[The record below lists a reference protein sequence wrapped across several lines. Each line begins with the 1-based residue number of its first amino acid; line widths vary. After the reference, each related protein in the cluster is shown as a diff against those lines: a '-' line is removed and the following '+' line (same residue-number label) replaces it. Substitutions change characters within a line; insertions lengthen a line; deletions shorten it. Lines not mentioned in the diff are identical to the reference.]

1 MLLTH
6 EERSQDIGLWFNMED
21 KKVSENYIIDGQVL
35 VPIFI
40 DEASIK
46 EGDNSLTFKVLATHK
61 YIGWVSS
68 MDDDNF
74 SIKNLKPF
82 NPDYYI
88 DIIFN
93 SESFTEI
100 AMYLET
106 KDNIHYSLK
115 PYKYKDKYIIFQ

>member
-1 MLLTH
+1 
-6 EERSQDIGLWFNMED
+6 MED

-40 DEASIK
+40 DEASIR

-74 SIKNLKPF
+74 SI
-82 NPDYYI
+82 I
-88 DIIFN
+88 
-93 SESFTEI
+93 
-100 AMYLET
+100 
-106 KDNIHYSLK
+106 
-115 PYKYKDKYIIFQ
+115 

>member
-1 MLLTH
+1 
-6 EERSQDIGLWFNMED
+6 MEN
-21 KKVSENYIIDGQVL
+21 KKVSENYTINSQVF
-35 VPIFI
+35 VPILI
-40 DEASIK
+40 DEASIR
-46 EGDNSLTFKVLATHK
+46 EEEDSLTFKVLATHK
-61 YIGWVSS
+61 YIGWVSP
-68 MDDDNF
+68 MDNDDF

-82 NPDYYI
+82 NPNYYI

-115 PYKYKDKYIIFQ
+115 PYKYKDKYVIFQ